1 MTKHALPYWV
11 GWVMTISALILIFPA
26 FTVMLES
33 HDNEIW
39 DLKVERLGIIY
50 TVGSL
55 FFAFMTWIIVISLLI
70 LGINTIQTR
79 DNSTT
84 N

>member
-11 GWVMTISALILIFPA
+11 GWLMTISALVLIFPA

-39 DLKVERLGIIY
+39 DMKVERLGIIY